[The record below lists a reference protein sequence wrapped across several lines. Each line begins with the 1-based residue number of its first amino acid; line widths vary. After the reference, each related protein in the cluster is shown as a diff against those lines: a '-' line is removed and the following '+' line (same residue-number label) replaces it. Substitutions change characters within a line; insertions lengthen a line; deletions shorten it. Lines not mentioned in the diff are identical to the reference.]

1 MNGLGL
7 LNYSIEPHFNINN
20 KEVLEDLKRISE
32 YNDIYALEDEAFII
46 VEGNNKKL
54 NGNIYLIRNKIITK
68 IN

>member
-20 KEVLEDLKRISE
+20 KEVLEDLKNFSE
-32 YNDIYALEDEAFII
+32 DNDIYALEDDAFII
-46 VEGNNKKL
+46 VEDNNKIL